1 LGQSI
6 LEQSFPLSGH
16 LMKVLDS
23 LVSFL
28 VLWLALMS
36 LLRLLAVLSA

>member
-16 LMKVLDS
+16 LMKALDS
-23 LVSFL
+23 LALFL
-28 VLWLALMS
+28 VSWSALM
-36 LLRLLAVLSA
+36 LLAVLSA